1 MSKEILRK
9 FFHYVSANIISM
21 IGLSLY
27 ILVDTYFISK
37 GLGANGLTA
46 LNLAVPVYNIVNGM
60 GLLISIGGA
69 AIFIQFHATGE
80 NEKAQNVFSHT
91 LVIGL
96 ILGLIFAAIG
106 LFFSAPLVRLL
117 GADESIFPMANIYL
131 KVIMLFAPAFIL
143 NDILSAITKNDE
155 APTLAMYGMLLGALF
170 NIIFDYIF
178 IFILHLGM
186 LGAVLATG
194 GAPFVGI
201 ILLSSRILSS
211 KSSITFSM
219 KDFHFQPHILARIS
233 SLGLSSF
240 INEVAGGLVMIVFNF
255 LILDLAGNIG
265 VAAYGVI
272 GNIYL
277 VVVAIFTGLAQ
288 GVQPLTGQYFARK
301 EKKHLDSLLKLTLLT
316 GLVLSILLYGICF
329 FFAEPIVSIFNA
341 EGSALLSSLAIPGM
355 KLYFLAIPFMGLNII
370 LSMYFVSIGSAM
382 PSQIITLLRG
392 VLILIPSA
400 IFMAMAFQM
409 TGVWLSLTLT
419 EVLTNGIALILCKVH
434 LQKGKEA

>member
-329 FFAEPIVSIFNA
+329 FFC
-341 EGSALLSSLAIPGM
+341 
-355 KLYFLAIPFMGLNII
+355 
-370 LSMYFVSIGSAM
+370 
-382 PSQIITLLRG
+382 R
-392 VLILIPSA
+392 
-400 IFMAMAFQM
+400 
-409 TGVWLSLTLT
+409 
-419 EVLTNGIALILCKVH
+419 TNCFH
-434 LQKGKEA
+434 L